1 MWCSLT
7 SIKFA
12 LFPRKSHVALFHT
25 VLFSRWRTEDVL
37 HGWFNFELLR
47 TPTINGLSRFHSP
60 NYFSCSRLSK
70 HPLSILKSDNFFAII
85 FLKNT
90 STLQSYSISQLSS
103 NIHLAQKHMLLSHTR
118 TVTVVMSFHIDIE
131 ISRLRISN
139 PKEYHSSTK
148 LKFIARI
155 SRRSILSQQLKY

>member
-1 MWCSLT
+1 MGGLISTFYVPLLLMDSQDFT
-7 SIKFA
+7 RLFIFSALGFRSILYQYFN
-12 LFPRKSHVALFHT
+12 LII
-25 VLFSRWRTEDVL
+25 FSRL
-37 HGWFNFELLR
+37 F
-47 TPTINGLSRFHSP
+47 
-60 NYFSCSRLSK
+60 
-70 HPLSILKSDNFFAII
+70 
-85 FLKNT
+85 FLKTHQHYNH
-90 STLQSYSISQLSS
+90 ILSVS